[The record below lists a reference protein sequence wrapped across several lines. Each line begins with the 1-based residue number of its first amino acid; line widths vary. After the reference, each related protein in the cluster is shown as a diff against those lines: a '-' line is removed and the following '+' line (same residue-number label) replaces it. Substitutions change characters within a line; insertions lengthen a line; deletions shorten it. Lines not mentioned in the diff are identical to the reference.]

1 MSKSCLRLLEKMDFK
16 KIVKILG
23 FFMYPILLF
32 LWNVIITLLGVY
44 DSFPWLDIPMHFIGG
59 IAVGYSFFLTL
70 NYLQER
76 DNFQNKKIYTA
87 IFGIALV
94 SLIAVF
100 WEFYEFG
107 MDYFFGLNY
116 QTSVEDTMLDF
127 FLGILGGV
135 FMNWILFL
143 KKG

>member
-1 MSKSCLRLLEKMDFK
+1 MEFK

-32 LWNVIITLLGVY
+32 LWNVIITLLGFY
-44 DSFPWLDIPMHFIGG
+44 DSFPWLDIPMHFLGG

-76 DNFQNKKIYTA
+76 ENFQNKKIYTA
-87 IFGIALV
+87 VFGIALV

-116 QTSVEDTMLDF
+116 QLSVADTMLDF
-127 FLGILGGV
+127 FLGILGGAFV
-135 FMNWILFL
+135 NMILFL
-143 KKG
+143 KGD

>member
-1 MSKSCLRLLEKMDFK
+1 MDFK
-16 KIVKILG
+16 KVVKILG

-32 LWNVIITLLGVY
+32 LWNVIITLLGFY
-44 DSFPWLDIPMHFIGG
+44 DSAQWLDIPMHLLGG
-59 IAVGYSFFLTL
+59 IVVGYSFFLTL
-70 NYLQER
+70 NYLQEK

-87 IFGIALV
+87 IFSVALV

-116 QTSVEDTMLDF
+116 QPSVEDTMLDF

-135 FMNWILFL
+135 FVNLLLFL
-143 KKG
+143 KKN